1 MGFSHEVRGKAE
13 HIWQAIF
20 QHPFVT
26 GIGDGT
32 LELEKFKFYV
42 RQDYVFLIDYSRVFA
57 LAATKP
63 SDLSTM
69 GKFAQLLHETLNVEM
84 SLHKNYAAQFGI
96 SQVELEQTRPSAA
109 TLAYT
114 SYLLSTAYG
123 GTLGQLVAA
132 LLPCMWS
139 YCETGR
145 RLADQ
150 GEPEG
155 HPYYAQWIRTYSSQE
170 FWEITQWAMALMD
183 KLAAQSG
190 PDELRRMEEAFITS
204 SRYEYMFWDMAYRME
219 DWLI

>member
-1 MGFSHEVRGKAE
+1 MGFSFEVRGKAE

-26 GIGDGT
+26 GIGDGA
-32 LELEKFKFYV
+32 LELEKFKFYI
-42 RQDYVFLIDYSRVFA
+42 RQDYVFLIEYSKVFA

-63 SDLSTM
+63 SDLATM
-69 GKFAQLLHETLNVEM
+69 ARFAQLLHETLNVEM
-84 SLHKNYAAQFGI
+84 SLHKSYAAQFGI
-96 SQVELEQTRPSAA
+96 SQEELEQTRPSAA

-139 YCETGR
+139 YCEIGR

-150 GEPEG
+150 GEPAE
-155 HPYYAQWIRTYSSQE
+155 HPHYAQWIRIYSSQE
-170 FWEITQWAMALMD
+170 FRDITEWAMDLMD
-183 KLAAQSG
+183 KLAAQSSL
-190 PDELRRMEEAFITS
+190 DELRRMEEAFITS
-204 SRYEYMFWDMAYRME
+204 SRYEYMFWDMAYLME
-219 DWLI
+219 EWPI